1 VLDTLIG
8 VVAGLGRWAYV
19 AIFVGAALESAAFI
33 GFVVPGE
40 TIVIFGG
47 FLAASGALDL
57 PPLIAA
63 VSLGGIV
70 GDNIGYELGRHL
82 GRPWL
87 LEHGRRF
94 GLSVDAVAR
103 VDRFF
108 ERHGGKAVLLGRF
121 VGVLRALAPFV
132 AGSSRMPYP
141 VFLVYNAAG
150 AILWAT
156 AAVLAGYALG
166 ESWQVAERW
175 MGRVNAVVGVV
186 AVVVFVTL
194 WQRAR
199 RRGR

>member
-1 VLDTLIG
+1 MLDALIG
-8 VVAGLGRWAYV
+8 VVAGLGRWAYAV
-19 AIFVGAALESAAFI
+19 IFVGAALESAAFI

-40 TIVIFGG
+40 TLVILGG
-47 FLAASGALDL
+47 FLAAAGVLEL

-70 GDNIGYELGRHL
+70 GDSIGYELGRHL

-87 LEHGRRF
+87 LKHGDRI
-94 GLSVDAVAR
+94 GLPVEALAR

-141 VFLVYNAAG
+141 VFLVYNATG

-156 AAVLAGYALG
+156 TAVLAGYVLG
-166 ESWQVAERW
+166 ESWQVGERW
-175 MGRVNAVVGVV
+175 MGRINTVVGVV
-186 AVVVFVTL
+186 VVLVVVTL
-194 WQRAR
+194 WRRAR
-199 RRGR
+199 RRAR